1 MVSFWDFADAEYSEE
16 KKTWWEEETKRVRDQ
31 QAKQKEE
38 WSKGNKL
45 A

>member
-1 MVSFWDFADAEYSEE
+1 MVSFWDFADIEYSEE
-16 KKTWWEEETKRVRDQ
+16 KRAWWEEETKKVREE

-38 WSKGNKL
+38 WQKGNTQ